1 MKQEDMRKGV
11 FFHTDTTNSQCDD
24 FGALEITSVKVEK
37 TKFNTNWYGSVV
49 RPSDYIDRNTIIIK
63 GKNRNGK
70 KVELRYWEDE
80 FYDYFHNEGC
90 VVTMKATNREDADKE
105 FEKWLA
111 SNLLEKSLMELK
123 FTIEDEY
130 QTISNSANV
139 LGDERTERISEL
151 VGELV
156 QLL

>member
-11 FFHTDTTNSQCDD
+11 FFHTDTTNSQCDE

-63 GKNRNGK
+63 GKNRDGK

-90 VVTMKATNREDADKE
+90 VVTMKATNRADADAE

-111 SNLLEKSLMELK
+111 STLLEKSLMELK
-123 FTIEDEY
+123 FTIKDEY
-130 QTISNSANV
+130 HTIFKSANV